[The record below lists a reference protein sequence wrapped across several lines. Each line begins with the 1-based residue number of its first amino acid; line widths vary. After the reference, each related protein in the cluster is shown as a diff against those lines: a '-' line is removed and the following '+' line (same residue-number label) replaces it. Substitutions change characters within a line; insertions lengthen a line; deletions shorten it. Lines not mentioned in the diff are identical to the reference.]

1 MWLKVEGFK
10 DLIHSWWQ
18 GIDVR
23 GSASF
28 KLAAKMK
35 EIKQKLK
42 AWNREIFGR
51 YGWKADIGRL
61 QFDQISQQEA
71 ENLERFFTEDEIHA
85 ALMEMNEDKAP
96 AALGLRINLA
106 KSEIIPIGEVVEME
120 ELAVELGCRWG
131 PYPLNKDKGGLGLR
145 KLAMLNK
152 ALLDKWIW
160 RYACDKDNL
169 WKQVIKAKYG
179 QEGLG
184 WRPKKAN
191 GVGNTIRFWTDVW
204 CTDTA
209 LSHCFPH
216 LFGMA
221 VQRSSTIEEM
231 WDQNSGQGGWNLNF
245 LRDFND
251 WELDTVGDLLH
262 MLRGH
267 RPSLEED
274 SILWRQGR
282 NGQFR
287 VKEAYSLLTNSNDT
301 GFPSSSIWVARVPTK
316 VAFFAWEAM
325 WGMCLLWKDFKEE
338 GKEAG
343 INYALVGKEDIK
355 PQMVPKIV
363 QGSLDQ
369 FINVMPTELPD
380 GLPPLRKM
388 QHHIDF
394 VPRATLPN
402 PPHYRMSL
410 KGHWELHRQVA
421 ELLKKGFIQG
431 SLSPCAVPALLTPK
445 KDGT

>member
-28 KLAAKMK
+28 KL
-35 EIKQKLK
+35 LK

-51 YGWKADIGRL
+51 EGIANAFHQLLTEDMGWKADIGRL

-85 ALMEMNEDKAP
+85 ALMEMNGDKARSD
-96 AALGLRINLA
+96 AASGLRINLA
-106 KSEIIPIGEVVEME
+106 KSEIIPVGEVVEME
-120 ELAVELGCRWG
+120 ELAVELGCRVG
-131 PYPLNKDKGGLGLR
+131 SLPSQYLDKDKGGLGLR

-169 WKQVIKAKYG
+169 WKQVIKAYG

-184 WRPKKAN
+184 NVGPK
-191 GVGNTIRFWTDVW
+191 FWSRRLELKFW
-204 CTDTA
+204 
-209 LSHCFPH
+209 
-216 LFGMA
+216 
-221 VQRSSTIEEM
+221 
-231 WDQNSGQGGWNLNF
+231 
-245 LRDFND
+245 RDFND

-316 VAFFAWEAM
+316 VAFFAWEAT
-325 WGMCLLWKDFKEE
+325 WGNVLTLDRLQRRGES
-338 GKEAG
+338 KEAG